1 MHEGKI
7 NMSSEKKPM
16 IDFSEYEVVD
26 VLDEEEQAIHN
37 ALLAGEYESHNDP
50 ETINYYGEIFRNAA
64 KQRKAISL
72 RIPTNDYFAIRTKA
86 KNLGLPYQALINSI
100 IHRYISDDGAENY
113 FNHKIV
119 KKVG

>member
-1 MHEGKI
+1 MNNRKNKRKTLELEPIDELTPEELEFHQLM
-7 NMSSEKKPM
+7 MS
-16 IDFSEYEVVD
+16 
-26 VLDEEEQAIHN
+26 DEAVFHD
-37 ALLAGEYESHNDP
+37 DP

-100 IHRYISDDGAENY
+100 IHRYVSDDGAENY

-119 KKVG
+119 KKIS